1 MIMEKVTE
9 RQKMCLEWIILW
21 CDWRIDM
28 EEKINR
34 LRELIKEID
43 SYNDAIFMYEID
55 KINLKMLKDEVFEIL
70 RTL

>member
-1 MIMEKVTE
+1 
-9 RQKMCLEWIILW
+9 
-21 CDWRIDM
+21 M

-43 SYNDAIFMYEID
+43 SYNNLLFMYDGDRID
-55 KINLKMLKDEVFEIL
+55 LQMLKNEVWEIL